1 MQRPE
6 KIIVLLLASLAF
18 AGISGILPNGNV
30 FKKAEKTP
38 ILKKIICSKED
49 NPLLKSDNKT
59 KFSATEV
66 ISIRILSQT
75 KAKEIVFAPELGS
88 YFVIADGKNL
98 LLLDVQN
105 ALKISIVNDSLEVK
119 SFEKNWGKFSS
130 VKLYSP
136 DQEKSFK
143 IKCVNPERKPRFFND
158 NLTVSIEND
167 VLRMINE
174 SLLDNYIAG
183 VSEAE

>member
-1 MQRPE
+1 MKRPE
-6 KIIVLLLASLAF
+6 KLIVLLLASLAF
-18 AGISGILPNGNV
+18 AGISGILPKAFV
-30 FKKAEKTP
+30 LQKAENTP
-38 ILKKIICSKED
+38 ILQKTVGGED
-49 NPLLKSDNKT
+49 DPFVKSDNKT

-66 ISIRILSQT
+66 ISVRVLRQT

-183 VSEAE
+183 